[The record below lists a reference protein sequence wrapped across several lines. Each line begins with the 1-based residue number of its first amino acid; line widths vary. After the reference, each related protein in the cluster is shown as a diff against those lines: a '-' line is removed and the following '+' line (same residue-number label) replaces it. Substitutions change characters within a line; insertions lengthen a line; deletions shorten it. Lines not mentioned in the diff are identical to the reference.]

1 MLLPDPQF
9 SVEANAW
16 AYCTASLTARLLV
29 PGWAWLWLWPSAG
42 GEGCRPWARR
52 FVLAAQASLTGLLV
66 SLAVAIALAAFGC
79 YTETNEW
86 MALAAATLTG
96 LLAGEASGRFHL
108 ADSLRALL
116 PGAAALLIA
125 FAVLMGLPRRGEW
138 VLGGW
143 DPGLY
148 VCQGVS
154 LSQDGSLHPAP
165 DRFYTQLRVHE
176 IGLFTRP
183 QHTYLEAH
191 PVVPLDP
198 VRRALEPFFFPGTPS
213 WIAVLYRCGGLRAA
227 TRVNDFTGLLAALV
241 FGAAALGLLRRG
253 APAWFAVLALVAQPA
268 WLFHTH
274 FPTSEMLQLV
284 LLSGM
289 ALLLAQRS
297 LSLGAA
303 ILFGLLLFL
312 AEVNRF
318 SFLPF
323 GMLLV
328 FLLAAYGLELPTPR
342 HTLIRIIQVC
352 ALGGGTLFLFF
363 TNLTTIERLH
373 QAIPPL
379 FASSLVLAVLML
391 LFDSGM
397 FPPSAR
403 AVGSRLRRGAL
414 GLGLVLIFAL
424 LAVAAW
430 APGRLPDSLSWS
442 LRGAARFMGAGWI
455 GLAALGALFILRAD
469 NPMLHTWCLF
479 LAGGWLASLLNPE
492 IARVLPWAARR
503 NLEYGVPLVA
513 LLASGLPGA
522 LWGGYG
528 APALRRIAAVA
539 ILAAPLALHGRASA
553 VAWSATEHD
562 GLTEVLAGA
571 AEQTRP
577 DDIIVADH
585 FRWGTPLRFLF
596 DRTVINGELYLD
608 ELQFGRMR
616 DALEVLARAAADG
629 RRIRFLVS
637 TERGLDVFPVVPSP
651 ARLDWESPEWLDRE
665 VIQSPRARTVEVKQK
680 PRRLRLYTWE
690 LAAGPD

>member
-16 AYCTASLTARLLV
+16 AFCAASLTARLLI
-29 PGWAWLWLWPSAG
+29 PGWAWLWLWPPD
-42 GEGCRPWARR
+42 GEPSGPLARR
-52 FVLAAQASLTGLLV
+52 LILTAQAALTGLLV
-66 SLAVAIALAAFGC
+66 SLVVVITLAAFGC

-96 LLAGEASGRFHL
+96 LLAGEASGRFRL
-108 ADSLRALL
+108 AGTLRALL
-116 PGAAALLIA
+116 PGAAALLVA

-143 DPGLY
+143 DPGIY

-154 LSQDGSLHPAP
+154 LSQGGSFHPDP
-165 DRFYTQLRVHE
+165 DRFFAQLRVHE
-176 IGLFTRP
+176 LGLFTRP

-198 VRRALEPFFFPGTPS
+198 ARRSLEPFFFPGTPS
-213 WIAVLYRCGGLRAA
+213 LIAVLYRCGGLRAA
-227 TRVNDFTGLLAALV
+227 TRVNDFAGLLATLA
-241 FGAAALGLLRRG
+241 FGAAALALFRRG
-253 APAWFAVLALVAQPA
+253 APAWFSVLALLAQPA

-274 FPTSEMLQLV
+274 FPTSEMLQLA

-289 ALLLAQRS
+289 ALLLARRS

-303 ILFGLLLFL
+303 VLFGILLFM
-312 AEVNRF
+312 AEVNRL

-328 FLLAAYGLELPTPR
+328 FLLAANELEESTPR
-342 HTLIRIIQVC
+342 HTLARIIQVC

-363 TNLTTIERLH
+363 TNLATIERLH

-379 FASSLVLAVLML
+379 FASSLVLVVLML
-391 LFDSGM
+391 LFDSGA
-397 FPPSAR
+397 FPRSAR
-403 AVGSRLRRGAL
+403 ALVFRLQKMAL
-414 GLGLVLIFAL
+414 GLGLGLVVAL
-424 LAVAAW
+424 LAVAAC
-430 APGRLPDSLSWS
+430 APGWLPDSLSWS

-455 GLAALGALFILRAD
+455 GLAALGALFILRTD
-469 NPMLHTWCLF
+469 SPMLHTWCLF
-479 LAGGWLASLLNPE
+479 LLGGWLASLLNPE
-492 IARVLPWAARR
+492 IARLLPWAARR

-513 LLASGLPGA
+513 LLASGLPGF
-522 LWGGYG
+522 LWGRGG
-528 APALRRIAAVA
+528 APALRRITAVA
-539 ILAAPLALHGRASA
+539 ILAVPLAAHGRAA
-553 VAWSATEHD
+553 ATAWSATEHD

-571 AEQTRP
+571 AERTRP

-608 ELQFGRMR
+608 TRRFSRMQ
-616 DALEVLARAAADG
+616 DALQVLARLAAKG
-629 RRIRFLVS
+629 HRIRFLVS

-651 ARLDWESPEWLDRE
+651 TRLDWESSEWQDRE
-665 VIQSPRARTVEVKQK
+665 VVQSPRARAVEVKQK

-690 LAAGPD
+690 LAAPITE